1 MKKKIIL
8 VILIVII
15 AIAVRFIVSSAGS
28 FIKNHYGAKMIPP
41 KVTVDTVKEDNVL
54 QSFEAPGRVV
64 SKYQVSIMARI
75 SGYLQKSFFKEG
87 DYVKAGDTLFLI
99 EPLEYQNASNVAGAN
114 IQNIKAQL
122 EYANKQLARAEE
134 LVKQDY
140 IAKSRYDELLAN
152 RDALQAQLKAAQ
164 SNYNDTNRNL
174 SYTHVKAP
182 VDGRIG
188 IIDVT
193 VGNYVT
199 PSSGSLT
206 TINSTN
212 PIYVTFPLTSE
223 DYATLSSIDKNANEK
238 RRVELYFQNGTK
250 YNIDGVQDFLDNKV
264 DQSTGT
270 VTMRATFQ
278 NPDNKLLHGEFVNV
292 KLFANNEI
300 KVPVVPLVAVQ
311 ENQEGKYVYVIDE
324 KGLPKLTYIKVQGQ
338 DGDNWIVRS
347 GLKAGDKVITEGILK
362 VIPGSPVNIVSKE
375 EMEKIN
381 GKSKTNQK
389 EKTNSDKK
397 SKTKGK

>member
-1 MKKKIIL
+1 MKKKIALIII
-8 VILIVII
+8 VILL
-15 AIAVRFIVSSAGS
+15 AIGIRFIISSTGS
-28 FIKNHYGAKMIPP
+28 FLKNKTSRMNPP
-41 KVTVDTVKEDNVL
+41 KVAVETITEDNVT
-54 QSFEAPGRVV
+54 QSFDAPGRVV

-87 DYVKAGDTLFLI
+87 DYVKAGETLFLI

-122 EYANKQLARAEE
+122 TYANKQLARAEE

-140 IAKSRYDELLAN
+140 IAKSKYDEILAN

-164 SNYNDTNRNL
+164 SNYNDSNRNL
-174 SYTHVKAP
+174 SYTSVKAP

-212 PIYVTFPLTSE
+212 PIYVTFPLSAE
-223 DYATLSSIDKNANEK
+223 DYARLSSIDKSGNEK
-238 RRVELYFQNGTK
+238 RKVELYFPNGTK
-250 YNIDGVQDFLDNKV
+250 YELDGVQDFLDNKV
-264 DQSTGT
+264 DESTGT

-278 NPDNKLLHGEFVNV
+278 NPENKLLHGEFVNV
-292 KLFANNEI
+292 KLFANN
-300 KVPVVPLVAVQ
+300 KVTVPLVPLVAVQ
-311 ENQEGKYVYVIDE
+311 ENQEGKYVYTIDE
-324 KGLPKLTYIKVQGQ
+324 KGLPKLTYIKVLGQ
-338 DGDNWIVRS
+338 SGNNWMVKS
-347 GLKAGDKVITEGILK
+347 GLKKGDKVIVEGILK
-362 VIPGSPVNIVSKE
+362 VMPGSPVEIVSKE
-375 EMEKIN
+375 ELEKEN
-381 GKSKTNQK
+381 AK
-389 EKTNSDKK
+389 E
-397 SKTKGK
+397 TK

>member
-1 MKKKIIL
+1 MKKKIIII
-8 VILIVII
+8 ILIVVL

-28 FIKNHYGAKMIPP
+28 FIKTHYGAKLVPP
-41 KVTVDTVKEDNVL
+41 KVTIETIKEDNVI
-54 QSFEAPGRVV
+54 QNFEAPGRVV

-99 EPLEYQNASNVAGAN
+99 EPLEYQNASSVAGAD

-140 IAKSRYDELLAN
+140 IAKSRYDEILAN
-152 RDALQAQLKAAQ
+152 RDALKAQLKAAQ
-164 SNYNDTNRNL
+164 SKYNDSYRNL
-174 SYTHVKAP
+174 SYTRVKAP

-212 PIYVTFPLTSE
+212 PIYVTFPLSSE
-223 DYATLSSIDKNANEK
+223 DYATLSSIDNNANEK
-238 RRVELYFQNGTK
+238 RKVELYFQNGDK
-250 YNIDGVQDFLDNKV
+250 YDIDGIQDFLDNKV

-278 NPDNKLLHGEFVNV
+278 NSENKLLHGEFVNV
-292 KLFANNEI
+292 KLYANNKI
-300 KVPVVPLVAVQ
+300 KVPVVPLIAVQ
-311 ENQEGKYVYVIDE
+311 ENQEGKYVYTLDE

-338 DGDNWIVRS
+338 SGNNWIVKS

-375 EMEKIN
+375 EMKKITDSEKN
-381 GKSKTNQK
+381 KSDNKNK
-389 EKTNSDKK
+389 NSE
-397 SKTKGK
+397 TKGK